1 MEDFLPMKKLQVKSY
16 IGEIADIDSEKRRV
30 KAVWAKTG
38 NVDRDSD
45 IIVEGA
51 FTKTIAENGPNGKNE
66 IWSLVDHCTSF
77 KYALGKPEELYMEG
91 ANLVA
96 ITPIIDTEMGEDML
110 KMYIAGVINQH
121 SIGFSTIRSD
131 WQDQK
136 QEVRLIK
143 EVKLYEGS
151 AVLWGA
157 NPETPTLDIMK
168 SFSFDEIEENGTLFE
183 RLEKLPT
190 LMKALST
197 GNFTDNTFYLL
208 ERHIKQIKEEIE
220 STYAAAQKA
229 APTPQNDE
237 ILNALKQFNSQ
248 F

>member
-1 MEDFLPMKKLQVKSY
+1 MKKLEVKSMV
-16 IGEIADIDSEKRRV
+16 GEIADVDSEKKRV
-30 KAVWAKTG
+30 KAVWARTG
-38 NVDRDSD
+38 NVDRDND

-66 IWSLVDHCTSF
+66 IWSLVDHYTSF
-77 KYALGKPEELYMEG
+77 KYALGKPESLYVDG
-91 ANLVA
+91 DKLVA
-96 ITPIIDTEMGEDML
+96 ITPIVDTELGEDML
-110 KMYIAGVINQH
+110 KLYIAGVINQH

-131 WQDQK
+131 FRDQEQK
-136 QEVRLIK
+136 VRLIK

-168 SFSFDEIEENGTLFE
+168 SFTFDKIEKSGTLLE

-208 ERHIKQIKEEIE
+208 ERHIKQIQEEVE

-229 APTPQNDE
+229 APTPQRNE
-237 ILNALKQFNSQ
+237 ILDALKQFNSQ

>member
-1 MEDFLPMKKLQVKSY
+1 MKKLQVKSY

-38 NVDRDSD
+38 NIDRDSD

-51 FTKTIAENGPNGKNE
+51 FTKTIAENGPTGKNE

-131 WQDQK
+131 FQDSK

-168 SFSFDEIEENGTLFE
+168 AFTFDEIGTSGTLLE

-208 ERHIKQIKEEIE
+208 ERHIKQIKEEVE
-220 STYAAAQKA
+220 STYAAAQKV
-229 APTPQNDE
+229 APTPQTNE
-237 ILNALKQFNSQ
+237 ILDALKQFNSK